1 MPGPGV
7 PRERPQIRHH
17 HPPDRVQVEVADEFE
32 KGGRL
37 LHHEGLVPVLE
48 EMADAVMPPV
58 ERAGIAREEGPYAPG

>member
-1 MPGPGV
+1 V
-7 PRERPQIRHH
+7 Q
-17 HPPDRVQVEVADEFE
+17 VQVEVADEFE